1 MVRRPLSGRWENR
14 RAGLPTVMKIP
25 RDKHEADR
33 VGSVKVA
40 RHLSN
45 IISPPIMFA
54 ALGLALGVYE
64 RPIRPGLVWGF
75 VYGSIVTLIPMM
87 VVAALLRSGR
97 ISDLHMSH
105 TNERHIPYLVAVGA
119 GALAYGVI
127 RLFDGPELLLCLS
140 VLNIITL
147 GALGLINTQWLIS
160 IHATAA
166 AATWLIATLVFG
178 PVVGLIL
185 LPLVILICYIRLFL
199 QRHTLAQVLAG
210 VVLGLS
216 VVLLLRAFG
225 CFVV

>member
-1 MVRRPLSGRWENR
+1 M
-14 RAGLPTVMKIP
+14 TVP
-25 RDKHEADR
+25 RDTHEADR
-33 VGSVKVA
+33 VGSVKLA
-40 RHLSN
+40 RRLSN

-54 ALGLALGVYE
+54 AIGLALGVYE
-64 RPIRPGLVWGF
+64 RPVLPGLAWGF
-75 VYGSIVTLIPMM
+75 VYGLIVTLIPMA
-87 VVAALLRSGR
+87 VVLTFLRTGR

-105 TNERHIPYLVAVGA
+105 TSERHIPYLIAVAA
-119 GALAYGVI
+119 GIIAYLVI

-140 VLNIITL
+140 VSNIITL

-199 QRHTLAQVLAG
+199 KRHTLAQVLAG
-210 VVLGLS
+210 VALGLA
-216 VVLLLRAFG
+216 VVLVLRAFG
-225 CFVV
+225 CFFPV